1 MNQLIAF
8 VQISRLLDG
17 LFKHNDHTLLLHA
30 KYIGWLLQEIW
41 VTLLLPWQY
50 EPQNGAS
57 GVSIGVAL
65 ISFALVVSAA
75 GSGSPFEGIEE
86 VYGLSAGAFCA
97 TYAVIS
103 AMEPDIT
110 LCLG

>member
-17 LFKHNDHTLLLHA
+17 LFKHNDHTLLLRA

-50 EPQNGAS
+50 EPQNG
-57 GVSIGVAL
+57 VSIGVAL
-65 ISFALVVSAA
+65 ISSALVVSAA
-75 GSGSPFEGIEE
+75 GSGSPFLQWSLRESKKCTGSLR
-86 VYGLSAGAFCA
+86 VHFAQL
-97 TYAVIS
+97 
-103 AMEPDIT
+103 M
-110 LCLG
+110 L